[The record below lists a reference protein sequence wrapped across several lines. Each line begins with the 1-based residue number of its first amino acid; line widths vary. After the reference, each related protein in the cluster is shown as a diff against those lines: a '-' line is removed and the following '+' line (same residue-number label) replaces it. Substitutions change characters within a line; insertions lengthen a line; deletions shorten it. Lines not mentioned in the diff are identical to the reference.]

1 MSYWE
6 FCILV
11 LDVFAELDQLSHLI
25 QWDRL
30 SNGADEA
37 VNGLQVFFVHVIMEV
52 WDVEVIWD
60 SGGVDVGI
68 FNLNGGV
75 NYPLV

>member
-1 MSYWE
+1 ME
-6 FCILV
+6 LCVLV

-25 QWDRL
+25 QWNRL
-30 SNGADEA
+30 SNRADEA

>member
-1 MSYWE
+1 ME
-6 FCILV
+6 LCVLV
-11 LDVFAELDQLSHLI
+11 PDVFAELDQLSHLI
-25 QWDRL
+25 QWNRL
-30 SNGADEA
+30 SNRADEA